1 MKNSDNIILIIVAI
15 VIGLLIALGM
25 RYKKEHPATTLS
37 SNPSSNETS
46 EFIKKKVQNHIK
58 KHLPK
63 GEKYI
68 EFDWRLIRY
77 TDNSGQNIYTNRDE
91 FDNLPSSSSYSSL
104 NISHTFIIV
113 NKKGCESH
121 YCKHIEIDKQ
131 GNITDYINGINGEDF
146 TGMELITGLEQGP
159 LRNSNNKE
167 LIIWG
172 EGIIRN
178 YIANRIRTSQQY
190 IPIKW
195 ILYTKLTLDEKV
207 FDAIDITFSPTKPI
221 NHFHPDWKHAALCIE
236 HKYCITET
244 NGDMK
249 TKHSVFIISP
259 KGKVKEVS
267 YSLFTISKSAR
278 EQYELLFT
286 NFR

>member
-1 MKNSDNIILIIVAI
+1 MKNSDYVILIIVAI
-15 VIGLLIALGM
+15 IIGLLIVLGM
-25 RYKKEHPATTLS
+25 RYKEGHSTELS
-37 SNPSSNETS
+37 SNPLTTETKK
-46 EFIKKKVQNHIK
+46 FIKQTVQNHIR
-58 KHLPK
+58 KHLSK

-68 EFDWRLIRY
+68 ELNWKLMNY
-77 TDNSGQNIYTNRDE
+77 TSNSGETIHINKGT
-91 FDNLPSSSSYSSL
+91 FDNLPSFSNCNRL
-104 NISHTFIIV
+104 GISHTFIIV
-113 NKKGCESH
+113 NERGCESH
-121 YCKHIEIDKQ
+121 YCKHIGIDKQ
-131 GNITDYINGINGEDF
+131 GNITDYINDANGEDF
-146 TGMELITGLEQGP
+146 TGIEFITGLEQGP
-159 LRNSNNKE
+159 LRNSNNEE

-172 EGIIRN
+172 EDIIRN
-178 YIANRIRTSQQY
+178 YIFNHIKNSQQY

-236 HKYCITET
+236 HKYCITEV